1 MAPLSPCSPHPFS
14 VSFPGLIGR
23 NRAHCAALDRIARVA
38 PTRIPV
44 LVLGESGT
52 GKELFGRAVAALG
65 PTPEGPCLTVNCGA
79 LPRELIESE
88 LFGHERGA
96 FTGAGDKRI
105 GWFEAASG
113 GTLIL
118 DEIGELPLAMQPKLL
133 RVLETGRFFRVG
145 GRNEISAQTRVVS
158 MTNRDLR
165 GQAERGEFRLDLYHR
180 LAGVEVH
187 LPPLRERKEDI
198 PMLVAH
204 FVREWSGENMLPAP
218 EDGRSNDA
226 VIELLLR
233 HDFPGNVRELRNLV
247 RRALCLHGN
256 PLTAAAVAEELAQC
270 GVAMTLK
277 TPEPHLRPNDAVS
290 TCPTPTDGVLVL
302 QGRRW
307 PQIEGAVFKYA
318 LQESGGNYR
327 GAARLLGISR
337 STFNDRARRMGI

>member
-1 MAPLSPCSPHPFS
+1 MASFTTCSPHPFS

-23 NRAHCAALDRIARVA
+23 NPAHCAALDRVARVA
-38 PTRIPV
+38 LSRIPV

-65 PTPEGPCLTVNCGA
+65 PTPDGPCLTVNCGA

-118 DEIGELPLAMQPKLL
+118 DEIGELPLEMQPKLL
-133 RVLETGRFFRVG
+133 RVLETGRFTRVG
-145 GRNEISAQTRVVS
+145 GRSEIITQTRVVA

-165 GQAERGEFRLDLYHR
+165 SLAQRGEFRLDLYHR
-180 LAGVEVH
+180 LSGVEVR

-198 PMLVAH
+198 PLLVDH
-204 FVREWSGENMLPAP
+204 FVREWCLENATPVS
-218 EDGRSNDA
+218 DGQHVQGA
-226 VIELLLR
+226 VAELFLC
-233 HDFPGNVRELRNLV
+233 HDYPGNVRELRNLV
-247 RRALCLHGN
+247 RRALCLHGD
-256 PLTAAAVAEELAQC
+256 PLQASAVAEELQQC
-270 GVAMTLK
+270 GSEKVSQATGNSAPTDETT
-277 TPEPHLRPNDAVS
+277 TPLR
-290 TCPTPTDGVLVL
+290 TPIDGVLL
-302 QGRRW
+302 LHGRRW

-337 STFNDRARRMGI
+337 STFNDRARRMGM

>member
-1 MAPLSPCSPHPFS
+1 MASFSTCSPHPFS
-14 VSFPGLIGR
+14 VSFPGLVGR
-23 NRAHCAALDRIARVA
+23 NPAHCTALDRVARVA
-38 PTRIPV
+38 PSRIPV

-65 PTPEGPCLTVNCGA
+65 PTPDGPCLTVNCGA

-96 FTGAGDKRI
+96 FTGAGDKRV

-118 DEIGELPLAMQPKLL
+118 DEIGELPLEMQPKLL

-145 GRNEISAQTRVVS
+145 GRSEVSTQTRVVA

-165 GQAERGEFRLDLYHR
+165 SLAQRGEFRLDLYHR
-180 LAGVEVH
+180 LSGVEIH
-187 LPPLRERKEDI
+187 LPPLRERKDDI
-198 PMLVAH
+198 PLLVEH
-204 FVREWSGENMLPAP
+204 FVREWCLESAYPVSDEPQVQA
-218 EDGRSNDA
+218 A
-226 VIELLLR
+226 VIELLLC
-233 HDFPGNVRELRNLV
+233 HDYPGNVREMRNLI
-247 RRALCLHGN
+247 RRALCLHGM
-256 PLTAAAVAEELAQC
+256 PLQAFAVAEELQQC
-270 GVAMTLK
+270 GTGKSSQAPVYKAPANEATVPLQ
-277 TPEPHLRPNDAVS
+277 
-290 TCPTPTDGVLVL
+290 TPTDGVLLL

-337 STFNDRARRMGI
+337 STFNDRARRMGM